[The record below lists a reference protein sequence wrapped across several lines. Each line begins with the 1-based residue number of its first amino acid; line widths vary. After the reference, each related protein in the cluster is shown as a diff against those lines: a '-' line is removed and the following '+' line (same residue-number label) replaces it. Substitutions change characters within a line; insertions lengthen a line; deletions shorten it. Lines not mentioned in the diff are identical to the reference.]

1 MLCDGPPGGRVE
13 KRYRYSYLLFS
24 RSRRTHAQ
32 VHAHLYVQRDAR
44 GHAPAAAILLA
55 CSWAQLG
62 IRGIAPS
69 TKKPHD
75 ERRADV
81 VTTRG
86 DPSYFILRV
95 TITIIPRRTHV
106 HHKTTAPPFPRN
118 RDTPRS
124 QDPVASRPTIGYS
137 PHLG

>member
-13 KRYRYSYLLFS
+13 KRYKYSYLLS
-24 RSRRTHAQ
+24 VGPDARMHK
-32 VHAHLYVQRDAR
+32 VHAHLYMYSAMHEDIA
-44 GHAPAAAILLA
+44 GCCHLLA

-62 IRGIAPS
+62 IRGIAPIEKNLPAPS
-69 TKKPHD
+69 SPA
-75 ERRADV
+75 ER

-86 DPSYFILRV
+86 DLSYLILWV
-95 TITIIPRRTHV
+95 TIIIIPRRTHV

-137 PHLG
+137 PHW